1 MGFRPSLCDE
11 GGGVMAMR
19 YYIIQTT
26 AQGIRPL
33 PYTEGGFDTRHK
45 ARHYLDKTGESYCR
59 IVGRVS

>member
-1 MGFRPSLCDE
+1 
-11 GGGVMAMR
+11 MAMR

-45 ARHYLDKTGESYCR
+45 ARHYLDRAGASWCKIIGK
-59 IVGRVS
+59 VS